1 MEHCNH
7 RYEFNIVMSSPHH
20 CSDQFDMKNLT
31 KTEILTQIHH
41 TSIIINHVS
50 QRFVHCR
57 LHIFYYHCL
66 KYIIITSVF
75 LPVSR
80 SLSEINPIWWKL
92 CSFGDV
98 VVITM
103 SSTSL
108 RPQLSAALSV
118 DPIMTAGKN
127 FYLGCWENKKQFY
140 TVKKIHFFY
149 LFISICVF
157 WTEENWGG
165 FYIPP
170 NIPIFSTFE
179 YLMHNK

>member
-1 MEHCNH
+1 
-7 RYEFNIVMSSPHH
+7 MSSPHH

-140 TVKKIHFFY
+140 SVKKIHFYFLSRFAFFELRRIEVDFIFPQIFPY
-149 LFISICVF
+149 LALLNIWCTISKQ
-157 WTEENWGG
+157 NA
-165 FYIPP
+165 
-170 NIPIFSTFE
+170 
-179 YLMHNK
+179 